1 MLKVWTRECEACG
14 NMGEEMRRN
23 QYEKCDTGSWMW
35 EWPYARQFG
44 KIRPN
49 LTRKL
54 FPVREFSD
62 FTTKSK
68 NFMECK
74 YNLWCIHTGCV
85 RCPDRDE
92 AQHHFV
98 IRVGENHAFKAH
110 LHLRRRTRVSI
121 QIQIP
126 VLYRIRDPSLS
137 LWKVNMFCTVQCS
150 H

>member
-74 YNLWCIHTGCV
+74 YNFMVYTHWL
-85 RCPDRDE
+85 CPVPGQGRGTTPLCN
-92 AQHHFV
+92 Q
-98 IRVGENHAFKAH
+98 VGENHAFKAH

-126 VLYRIRDPSLS
+126 VLYRIRDLS